1 MNGTQRS
8 GTQIGK
14 PLRLGNNRE
23 IQNQVVYQVMGS
35 QSPVHNIHNTAQRRQ
50 GQTDDTRNSESTSSP
65 KRAKPEKEAESPAG
79 SESSKNKYRYK
90 NEHEALLQQADW
102 EGEEVVKS
110 PFRKRIAKRM
120 AQDGGGAA
128 HPGQEQQDHG
138 VAKQGPRRFPPYLP
152 ERTDPRPAA
161 EASSFLEFQQ
171 DQFEIRAAI
180 QELQG
185 IIREKKQQFRI
196 RNSMSMP
203 GQQSK
208 LTERTAQPSHDKGI
222 MLPRHPV
229 KTNNKKS
236 RLLDYFP

>member
-1 MNGTQRS
+1 
-8 GTQIGK
+8 
-14 PLRLGNNRE
+14 
-23 IQNQVVYQVMGS
+23 MGS
-35 QSPVHNIHNTAQRRQ
+35 QSPVHNIHNMAQRRQ
-50 GQTDDTRNSESTSSP
+50 GQTDETRNSESTSSP
-65 KRAKPEKEAESPAG
+65 QRAKLEKEAESPAE
-79 SESSKNKYRYK
+79 SESSKNEYEYQ
-90 NEHEALLQQADW
+90 NGHEALSPQADR

-110 PFRKRIAKRM
+110 PFRKRIAKRV
-120 AQDGGGAA
+120 AQDGGCAVR
-128 HPGQEQQDHG
+128 PGQEQRDHG
-138 VAKQGPRRFPPYLP
+138 VDKQSPRRFPPHLT
-152 ERTDPRPAA
+152 ECTDPWPPA

-171 DQFEIRAAI
+171 DQADIRAAV

-185 IIREKKQQFRI
+185 VIREKKQQFRI

-208 LTERTAQPSHDKGI
+208 RTERTAQPPHDKGI